1 MNYRT
6 LLKKYMADI
15 ITEEGTDFVNSVTTW
30 GYTDEEKKALLK
42 ISAEL
47 DAEEE
52 VRFAGAI
59 LLDPLT
65 YLKTSGY
72 KPNV

>member
-47 DAEEE
+47 DAEEKIE
-52 VRFAGAI
+52 FAAAI
-59 LLDPLT
+59 ILDPLT
-65 YLKTSGY
+65 YVKTPGY